1 MSFKVDRMAFKI
13 LVLDDSKQEITI
25 IKPPISQIWALK
37 PKMEK
42 LYIYIYTPK
51 SKKKEKKKKKQNPF
65 PNLWGLLW
73 DLS

>member
-1 MSFKVDRMAFKI
+1 MAFKI

-42 LYIYIYTPK
+42 LFIYIYPK
-51 SKKKEKKKKKQNPF
+51 KQKKKKSKTHFQIF
-65 PNLWGLLW
+65 GDCSETWVR
-73 DLS
+73 